1 MELKIQN
8 RKMTTAAIPKS
19 DTKLISITASSDLCR
34 EKVDQK
40 TFSEES

>member
-1 MELKIQN
+1 
-8 RKMTTAAIPKS
+8 MTTAAIPKS